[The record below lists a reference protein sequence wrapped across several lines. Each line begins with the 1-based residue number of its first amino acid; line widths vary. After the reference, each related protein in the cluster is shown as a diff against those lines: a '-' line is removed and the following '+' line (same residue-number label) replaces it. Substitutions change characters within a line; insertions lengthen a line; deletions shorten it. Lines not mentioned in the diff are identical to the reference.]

1 MAIQSTTQ
9 SALDVPAL
17 VSQLMAAERRPIAQ
31 LETQVSSYNAKIS
44 SWATLSS
51 LVSSVQR
58 AAESLNNSL
67 DTMAATAS
75 TEGVVS
81 ASATPE
87 AVPGSYALSVNQL
100 AQGQTLVAAG
110 RASST
115 DAIGDGSPTTLTFE
129 FGTIN
134 GGTLSDG
141 HYSEA
146 GFTGGD
152 EDPVSITIDSSNNS
166 LEGIRDAINAA
177 AMGISATLVNDGSAT
192 PYRLV
197 LTSTETGATQSM
209 RITASGGDGSIDAL
223 LGYDPEG
230 VQNLTQTQ
238 AAQNAELK
246 INGIAITS
254 ASNTVNE
261 AIQGV
266 TLNLKN
272 TTTTATTLSVARNTS
287 AINDAASK
295 FVDAYNALASQM
307 KSRSAYGDSTTAAG
321 ALAGDGTINALQ
333 RQLANIFT
341 TPPAGGEFVSLG
353 QVGISMQANGNLLL
367 DSSKLIGA
375 VTSKFEALTEV
386 VASPTGFV
394 TRLENWAREALE
406 PTGLIAVRTKNLDK
420 YVKDYNAQIESMER
434 QMQAL
439 ERRYTKEFSN
449 LNAILE
455 SMNVSSTYLSLQ
467 MSSIN
472 PRK

>member
-17 VSQLMAAERRPIAQ
+17 VTQLMAAERRPIEQ

-51 LVSSVQR
+51 LVSSVQS
-58 AAESLNNSL
+58 AAETLNNSL
-67 DTMAATAS
+67 DKMAATAS

-81 ASATPE
+81 ASAAPE
-87 AVPGSYALSVNQL
+87 AVPGSYALSVDQL

-110 RASST
+110 RSSST
-115 DAIGDGSPTTLTFE
+115 DAIGDGSATTLTFE
-129 FGTIN
+129 FGTID
-134 GGTLSDG
+134 GGTLSGG
-141 HYSEA
+141 HYSDA

-152 EDPVSITIDSSNNS
+152 GDPVSITIDGSNNS

-197 LTSTETGATQSM
+197 LTSTETGAAQSM
-209 RITASGGDGSIDAL
+209 RISASGGDGSIDAL
-223 LGYDPEG
+223 LGYDPGG

-246 INGIAITS
+246 INGIAVTS

-272 TTTTATTLSVARNTS
+272 TTTTATTLSVARDTS
-287 AINDAASK
+287 AITNAASG
-295 FVDAYNALASQM
+295 FVDAYNALANQM
-307 KSRSAYGDSTTAAG
+307 KSRSAYATSSSAAG
-321 ALAGDGTINALQ
+321 TLAGDGTISALQ

-341 TPPAGGEFVSLG
+341 TPPTGGEFISLG
-353 QVGISMQANGNLLL
+353 QVGISMQATGNLLL
-367 DSSKLIGA
+367 DGSKLIGA
-375 VTSKFEALTEV
+375 VTSKFEALTEAI
-386 VASPTGFV
+386 ASPTGFV
-394 TRLENWAREALE
+394 TRLENWAKSALE
-406 PTGLIAVRTKNLDK
+406 PTGLISVRTKNLDK
-420 YVKDYNAQIESMER
+420 YVKDYNSQIESMER
-434 QMQAL
+434 QMKAL
-439 ERRYTKEFSN
+439 ERRYTKDFSN

-455 SMNVSSTYLSLQ
+455 SMNMSSTYLSLQ

-472 PRK
+472 PKK